1 MIHIREEGENVQTG
15 FNFYPKGSNQVGVVL
30 KLSMFVVCVFDII
43 SILSR
48 LRSTV
53 GVEG

>member
-30 KLSMFVVCVFDII
+30 KLSMFVVCVRYNTHLVKVKINRW
-43 SILSR
+43 S
-48 LRSTV
+48 
-53 GVEG
+53 